1 MDVKIEKKSETQREI
16 EVTISLEDMEKYVQE
31 AAEEMKKEVNVK
43 GFRPGKAPFSAI
55 ENAVGKEKLYEEA
68 AKKAVQDTYPKIIQE
83 NNLFAISSPEVN
95 LIKCVPGNEVI
106 YKALVY
112 IMPEVEL
119 PDYKKLGET
128 VVKKESKEVVV
139 TDKEVDASL
148 EKIRETKAETKE
160 VDREAKKGDVVSIN
174 FKGLIGDDEEKKIEE
189 ENFRFTIGEKE
200 MDVLEGFEENIIGMK
215 KDEEKNFSIEVKKNE
230 EDRKELSGK
239 KIDFNVKMLAVMEKE
254 LPEVNDDL
262 AKTLPNIKDLDDL
275 KNKIK
280 QGIEK
285 EKKLHEN
292 EKLKM
297 KILEE
302 LKKQTKKFE
311 IPDILVEREL
321 DNMMKNLEGQVAQ
334 SGSSLEEYLKQINK
348 TEEEVRKEWRKKAE
362 ENITYALILHHI
374 SKKEDIQ
381 ATDEEIEVEVEKYF
395 NAVGREKEK
404 ESEENLTRLRAYIT
418 DTIKNRKVFDAL
430 SLKENNQ

>member
-16 EVTISLEDMEKYVQE
+16 EVTISLEDMKKYVQE
-31 AAEEMKKEVNVK
+31 TGEEMKKEVNIK
-43 GFRPGKAPFSAI
+43 GFRPGKASFSAI
-55 ENAVGKEKLYEEA
+55 ENEVGKEKLYEEA

-128 VVKKESKEVVV
+128 VVKKESKEIVV

-160 VDREAKKGDVVSIN
+160 VEREAKKGDVVSIN
-174 FKGLIGDDEEKKIEE
+174 FKGLIGDDKEKKIEE

-215 KDEEKNFSIEVKKNE
+215 KDEEKSFSIEVKKAE

-254 LPEVNDDL
+254 LPEINDDL
-262 AKTLPNIKDLDDL
+262 AKNLPNIKDLDDL

-292 EKLKM
+292 ERLKM

-311 IPDILVEREL
+311 VPEILIEREL
-321 DNMMKNLEGQVAQ
+321 DNMIKNLEGQVMQ
-334 SGSSLEEYLKQINK
+334 NGSSLDEYLKQINK
-348 TEEEVRKEWRKKAE
+348 TEEDIRKEWRKKAE
-362 ENITYALILHHI
+362 ENISYALILHHI
-374 SKKEDIQ
+374 SKKENIQ
-381 ATDEEIEVEVEKYF
+381 ATNEEIEVEVEKYF
-395 NAVGREKEK
+395 KAAGREKEK
-404 ESEENLTRLRAYIT
+404 ESEENLARLRAYIT

-430 SLKENNQ
+430 SLTEKI

>member
-16 EVTISLEDMEKYVQE
+16 EVTISLEDMKKYVQE
-31 AAEEMKKEVNVK
+31 TGEEMKKEVNIK
-43 GFRPGKAPFSAI
+43 GFRPGKASFSAI
-55 ENAVGKEKLYEEA
+55 ENEVGKEKLYEEA

-128 VVKKESKEVVV
+128 VVKKESKEIVV

-160 VDREAKKGDVVSIN
+160 VEREAKKGDVVSIN
-174 FKGLIGDDEEKKIEE
+174 FKGLIGDDKEKKIEE

-215 KDEEKNFSIEVKKNE
+215 KDEEKSFSIEVKKAE

-239 KIDFNVKMLAVMEKE
+239 KIDFNVKMLAVMKKE
-254 LPEVNDDL
+254 LPEINDDL
-262 AKTLPNIKDLDDL
+262 AKNLPNIKDLDDL

-292 EKLKM
+292 ERLKM

-311 IPDILVEREL
+311 VPEILIEREL
-321 DNMMKNLEGQVAQ
+321 DNMIKNLEGQVMQ
-334 SGSSLEEYLKQINK
+334 NGSSLDEYLKQINK
-348 TEEEVRKEWRKKAE
+348 TEEDIRKEWRKKAE
-362 ENITYALILHHI
+362 ENISYALILHHI
-374 SKKEDIQ
+374 SKKENIQ
-381 ATDEEIEVEVEKYF
+381 ATNEEIEVEVEKYF
-395 NAVGREKEK
+395 KAAGREKEK
-404 ESEENLTRLRAYIT
+404 ESEENLARLRAYIT

-430 SLKENNQ
+430 SLTEKI